1 MKKTSSFSLSSL
13 DNITNN
19 KIIFDKQTKKM
30 LDKSET
36 ELKNNNFYNTI
47 NLDTS
52 RSNLLMNNGLISKRS
67 GGEDSFEN
75 CIHALV
81 DYQYNK
87 NKNKIKKGGKN
98 MYNKNKKLKNI
109 IVSSENSN
117 RYTKLKSNISQSQ
130 REMHKFYTFKLY
142 YNSSNMINNKM
153 SRINNSLHK

>member
-52 RSNLLMNNGLISKRS
+52 RSNILINNGLM
-67 GGEDSFEN
+67 
-75 CIHALV
+75 A
-81 DYQYNK
+81 
-87 NKNKIKKGGKN
+87 
-98 MYNKNKKLKNI
+98 
-109 IVSSENSN
+109 
-117 RYTKLKSNISQSQ
+117 
-130 REMHKFYTFKLY
+130 
-142 YNSSNMINNKM
+142 
-153 SRINNSLHK
+153 